1 MAPLGRVS
9 PSWEAQREAMP
20 RRRIAAGC
28 AAVAVVIACLA
39 VVSSTRGVGQ
49 VGLEIFQTNQRSGTN
64 DYILRRQAMHREE
77 QVRPSYPAH
86 VPSHDWHTL
95 ETSTLSGTT

>member
-20 RRRIAAGC
+20 RRRIAAGFAA
-28 AAVAVVIACLA
+28 AAVVFACVA

-49 VGLEIFQTNQRSGTN
+49 VGLEIFQTDQRSGTN
-64 DYILRRQAMHREE
+64 DYVLRRQAMHREE
-77 QVRPSYPAH
+77 QVRPSYPDRVSPH
-86 VPSHDWHTL
+86 NWRIL
-95 ETSTLSGTT
+95 ETSALSGTT